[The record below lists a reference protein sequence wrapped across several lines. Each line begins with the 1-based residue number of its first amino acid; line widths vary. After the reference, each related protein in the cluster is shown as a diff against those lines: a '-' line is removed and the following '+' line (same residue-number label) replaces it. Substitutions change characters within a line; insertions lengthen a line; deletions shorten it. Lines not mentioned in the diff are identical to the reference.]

1 MVLMEDKKQQT
12 QPKQEQKKT
21 AEPIQQT
28 PREQPQDPKD
38 AQIKDLINTLQRL
51 QAEFE
56 NYKKR
61 IQKEQTEFA
70 KLANENLIVELL
82 PILDNFNLALKQ
94 TKAQDNFSKGVEL
107 IYSQLIDLLE
117 KKGLQKIVTGEKYNV
132 HLHEA
137 LLQEVSDKEKGTIL
151 EELQSGYKLNEKIIR
166 LAKVK
171 ISAGKK

>member
-61 IQKEQTEFA
+61 IQKEKTEFA

>member
-1 MVLMEDKKQQT
+1 VVLMEDKKQQT

>member
-1 MVLMEDKKQQT
+1 MEDKKQQT

-171 ISAGKK
+171 I

>member
-1 MVLMEDKKQQT
+1 MEDKKQQT